1 MAADFHRS
9 CQIDHSTRPDRR
21 IIANGEM
28 AEALQYLNEHRFID
42 SYPAPYFGA
51 EEMQASRTKAR
62 MNAPPQE
69 LFQHHPYTDQQ
80 RITHFVD
87 A

>member
-1 MAADFHRS
+1 
-9 CQIDHSTRPDRR
+9 
-21 IIANGEM
+21 M

-42 SYPAPYFGA
+42 PNPAPDLGA

-62 MNAPPQE
+62 MNAPSQE
-69 LFQHHPYTDQQ
+69 LFQQHPYTDPD
-80 RITHFVD
+80 RIKHFHKEDRMD